1 MTNGGGDIKKGSLKY
16 AIEIA
21 TKAGSGGGAHALSL
35 SKNHPPSLIHVL
47 ASLAKYSLR
56 CGITVARASPDLGVQ
71 RVHCAPSV
79 R

>member
-35 SKNHPPSLIHVL
+35 
-47 ASLAKYSLR
+47 
-56 CGITVARASPDLGVQ
+56 
-71 RVHCAPSV
+71 
-79 R
+79 